1 MRIRII
7 LTLAILSLFASI
19 SLYAYKFGFE
29 LSNEHSTWAEFG
41 NFFGGVLGPIFA
53 FCSLIYL
60 AFQVEMQWKESKA
73 ARIASEINNRESY
86 ISTNL
91 LILIPKLTAIDPSI
105 QAPISELI
113 LQIHMGKNLEDTNL
127 ELLKIG
133 LSARA
138 ETLVVWVNI
147 AAALSYLKVVDKN
160 RYLNQLTLVTVQVG
174 RELCTALDRVTK
186 LATEINFD
194 HHFN

>member
-1 MRIRII
+1 
-7 LTLAILSLFASI
+7 
-19 SLYAYKFGFE
+19 
-29 LSNEHSTWAEFG
+29 
-41 NFFGGVLGPIFA
+41 
-53 FCSLIYL
+53 
-60 AFQVEMQWKESKA
+60 MQWKESKA

-147 AAALSYLKVVDKN
+147 AAALSYLKVVDEN